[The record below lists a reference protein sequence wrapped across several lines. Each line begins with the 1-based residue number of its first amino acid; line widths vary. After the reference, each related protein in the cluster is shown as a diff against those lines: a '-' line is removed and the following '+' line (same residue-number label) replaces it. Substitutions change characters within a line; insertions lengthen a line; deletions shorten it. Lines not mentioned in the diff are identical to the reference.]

1 MCAFMY
7 TYMTASGVIPH
18 ILGPALIYFG
28 SSFSFKV
35 RLLARLAGQPAP
47 GICCLCLLSVGDK
60 AYAMGPGL

>member
-1 MCAFMY
+1 MHMDEEAQMA
-7 TYMTASGVIPH
+7 TSGVIPQVPD
-18 ILGPALIYFG
+18 PALINFG